1 MINELE
7 GINMQ
12 IYKDNWN
19 FYKSQK
25 IIHRRKIRNNKNP
38 QTFILH
44 DQSQICFKKAILAP
58 QRRKKKNLKT

>member
-1 MINELE
+1 MNRK
-7 GINMQ
+7 N
-12 IYKDNWN
+12 N
-19 FYKSQK
+19 
-25 IIHRRKIRNNKNP
+25 IHGRKNSNDKNP

>member
-1 MINELE
+1 MNRK
-7 GINMQ
+7 N
-12 IYKDNWN
+12 N
-19 FYKSQK
+19 
-25 IIHRRKIRNNKNP
+25 IHERKNSNDKNP